1 MPAHRFCVA
10 PMLDWTNRHCRFF
23 HRQLTARSLLYTEM
37 ITTGALLH
45 GDLERHLRFAPAEH
59 PLALQ
64 LGGNSPK
71 ALAHCARLAS
81 DWGYDEINFN
91 VGCPSD
97 RVQNGAFGACLMAN
111 PSLVSDCVKAM
122 TDVVDLPIS
131 VKHRIGIDHQ
141 DSQTALLDFVGTVA
155 AAGCRIFIV
164 HARKAWLEGL
174 SPKEN
179 RDIPPLDYAR
189 VYALKQDFPALEII
203 INGGITTLDEAET
216 HLAHVDGVMLGRA
229 VYQTPWL
236 LADVDR
242 RFFGSVNPLRQ
253 PHEVITQ
260 MQDYIEQHLQDGGRL
275 SQVTRHMLGLFQ
287 GLPGA
292 RQWRRLLSEQA
303 HLPEADTQVLLQAA
317 AAVRAT
323 PA

>member
-1 MPAHRFCVA
+1 
-10 PMLDWTNRHCRFF
+10 MLDWTNRHCRFF
-23 HRQLTARSLLYTEM
+23 HRQLTARSLLYSEM

-64 LGGNSPK
+64 LGGNDPK
-71 ALAHCARLAS
+71 ALAQCARLAA
-81 DWGYDEINFN
+81 DWGYDEVNLN

-97 RVQNGAFGACLMAN
+97 RVQNGAFGACLMAS
-111 PSLVSDCVKAM
+111 PALVADCIKAM
-122 TDVVDLPIS
+122 TDAVALPIT
-131 VKHRIGIDHQ
+131 VKHRIGIDQQ
-141 DSQTALLDFVGTVA
+141 DNQTALLDFVGTVA
-155 AAGCRIFIV
+155 DAGCRIFIV

-174 SPKEN
+174 SPKDN

-189 VYALKQDFPALEII
+189 VYALKHEFPALEII
-203 INGGITTLDEAET
+203 INGGITTLDEAAA
-216 HLAHVDGVMLGRA
+216 HLTHVDGVMLGRA

-242 RFFGSVNPLRQ
+242 RFYGSANPLRQ
-253 PHEVITQ
+253 PHEVIMQ
-260 MQDYIEQHLQDGGRL
+260 MQPYIEQHLHAGGRL

-292 RQWRRLLSEQA
+292 RQWRRLLSEHA
-303 HLPEADTQVLLQAA
+303 HLPEADMQVLLQAA